1 MVVGFDVEKCKNSD
15 EGSQQGFSLP
25 KRGLGVLLNEN
36 AKRKAPSFWRWG
48 SLVKSVNSTDLSRR
62 VRICLTIS

>member
-1 MVVGFDVEKCKNSD
+1 MVCFKVEKCKNSD

-36 AKRKAPSFWRWG
+36 AKRKAPSFWR
-48 SLVKSVNSTDLSRR
+48 
-62 VRICLTIS
+62 